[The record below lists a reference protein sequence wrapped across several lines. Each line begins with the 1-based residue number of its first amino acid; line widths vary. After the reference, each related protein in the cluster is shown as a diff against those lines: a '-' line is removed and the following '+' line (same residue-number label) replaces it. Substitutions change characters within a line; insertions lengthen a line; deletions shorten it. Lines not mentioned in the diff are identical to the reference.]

1 MRRSSQLILRP
12 KGEAEED
19 VECPICL
26 DAFVAPIVLKAC
38 GHSFCR
44 LCLIRSTRLST
55 SGHLCPLC
63 RHHIASSHRLRE
75 QAPDEA
81 LVDRV
86 AAVLAVTGGAARH
99 AAREAAH
106 AAELESLKSAPPKS
120 LPVFYMWP
128 GTQPGA
134 HVALHLFETRYRVL
148 MRRVW
153 DGERLIL
160 YADAAPQA
168 GGSAVVVRIDSVHF
182 LPDGRA
188 NIVGHGV
195 RSVRIREAWIEPAT
209 AGLFYAMIDEYHQR
223 SVRRPNVWLEMRAGS
238 TALSQEQAGL
248 EAAAALG
255 SWCSI
260 L

>member
-1 MRRSSQLILRP
+1 M
-12 KGEAEED
+12 
-19 VECPICL
+19 
-26 DAFVAPIVLKAC
+26 
-38 GHSFCR
+38 
-44 LCLIRSTRLST
+44 

-63 RHHIASSHRLRE
+63 RQHIACSHRLRE
-75 QAPDEA
+75 QAPDETLMA
-81 LVDRV
+81 NV

-106 AAELESLKSAPPKS
+106 AAELETLKSAPPKS

-134 HVALHLFETRYRVL
+134 RVALHLFETRYRVL

-195 RSVRIREAWIEPAT
+195 RSVQIREAWVEPAT
-209 AGLFYAMIDEYHQR
+209 AGLYYALIDEYNPLIM
-223 SVRRPNVWLEMRAGS
+223 RRPNMWLEMRGGS
-238 TALSQEQAGL
+238 HALSQEQAGL
-248 EAAAALG
+248 EAAAAVG